1 LGSGFAFFFGGA
13 GGMAF
18 FTGAFL
24 TGAAFFAG
32 TFFAG
37 AAFFTGAFFAVD
49 LVGTLWPFIRIDA
62 SQSGGIWA
70 P

>member
-1 LGSGFAFFFGGA
+1 
-13 GGMAF
+13 
-18 FTGAFL
+18 
-24 TGAAFFAG
+24 
-32 TFFAG
+32 
-37 AAFFTGAFFAVD
+37 VD